1 MYNTTGAAD
10 MSKKYFIVA
19 GNHNTELGVVG
30 YSDSLLG
37 AKRIGRKAVRESLPN
52 AEGSYRVHIDET
64 GITVA
69 VMGGER
75 SIRTGFQWLE
85 S

>member
-1 MYNTTGAAD
+1 MA
-10 MSKKYFIVA
+10 KKYIVTA
-19 GNHNTELGVVG
+19 GSTSTDLGVVG
-30 YSDSLLG
+30 HSNTPLG

-52 AEGSYRVHIDET
+52 AEGWYRVLEWVVYET
-64 GITVA
+64 GITVTI
-69 VMGGER
+69 MGGER

>member
-1 MYNTTGAAD
+1 MA
-10 MSKKYFIVA
+10 KKYSVTA
-19 GNHNTELGVVG
+19 GSNFTDLGVVG

-37 AKRIGRKAVRESLPN
+37 AKRIGRRAVRESLPN
-52 AEGSYRVHIDET
+52 AEGSYRVHEWVINET
-64 GITVA
+64 GITVP

-75 SIRTGFQWLE
+75 SIRTGFRWIE

>member
-1 MYNTTGAAD
+1 MTKQY
-10 MSKKYFIVA
+10 IVTA
-19 GNHNTELGVVG
+19 GSNSTDLGVVG

-37 AKRIGRKAVRESLPN
+37 AKRIGRRAVRESLPS
-52 AEGSYRVHIDET
+52 AEGSYRVLIDEA

-75 SIRTGFQWLE
+75 SIRTGFRWVE

>member
-1 MYNTTGAAD
+1 MA
-10 MSKKYFIVA
+10 KKYIVTA
-19 GNHNTELGVVG
+19 GSNSTDLGVVG
-30 YSDSLLG
+30 YSNTLLG

-52 AEGSYRVHIDET
+52 AEGSYRVNEIDET

>member
-1 MYNTTGAAD
+1 MAKQY
-10 MSKKYFIVA
+10 IVTA
-19 GNHNTELGVVG
+19 GSNSTDLGVVG
-30 YSDSLLG
+30 RASTLLG
-37 AKRIGRKAVRESLPN
+37 ARRIGRKAVRESLPN
-52 AEGSYRVHIDET
+52 AEGSYRVHEWVIDET
-64 GITVA
+64 GIT